1 MEKLVPLQNSG
12 LQLSIDGMKPNKAG
26 GGGGGGSCCWGEQL
40 NIDVT
45 EGYDEKSYAA
55 LNLAGRLALS
65 NLEDGFDKLPDAD
78 LKQAVENQLGS

>member
-12 LQLSIDGMKPNKAG
+12 LQLSIDGMKPG
-26 GGGGGGSCCWGEQL
+26 EGSWCRGEQL

-65 NLEDGFDKLPDAD
+65 NLEDGFDKLPDAE
-78 LKQAVENQLGS
+78 LKQAVENQLGSW

>member
-12 LQLSIDGMKPNKAG
+12 LQLSIDGTKPNKAG
-26 GGGGGGSCCWGEQL
+26 GGGEGSWCRGEQL

-78 LKQAVENQLGS
+78 LKQAVENQLGSW